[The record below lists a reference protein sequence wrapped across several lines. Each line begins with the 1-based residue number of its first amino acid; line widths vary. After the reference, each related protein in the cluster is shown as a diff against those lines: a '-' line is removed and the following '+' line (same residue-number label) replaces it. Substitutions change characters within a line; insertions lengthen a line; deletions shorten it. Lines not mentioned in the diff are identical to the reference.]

1 MKRKNIHCVTLKIE
15 HFQSHQE
22 DYWFFFFFIKQPNKK
37 TVRTRGSLLPYIYDE
52 VTYGYFAIFPFPNG
66 IQENWE
72 SVLKS
77 MGCVFFQIFI
87 YFNWRLIILQYCG
100 GFCHTLTWIS
110 HGCTCVPHPEPLPI
124 PSPSHP
130 SGFSQCTG
138 FECPVSCFELGLVIY
153 FTYGN
158 IHVSVLFLQI
168 IQPLPYPT

>member
-110 HGCTCVPHPEPLPI
+110 HGCTCVPHPELPPTSLPI
-124 PSPSHP
+124 PSLWVFPVHRLW
-130 SGFSQCTG
+130 
-138 FECPVSCFELGLVIY
+138 VSCFMLWTWTG
-153 FTYGN
+153 
-158 IHVSVLFLQI
+158 HLFHI
-168 IQPLPYPT
+168 W